1 MICPHCGRKEGVV
14 CIGLPTVKLLIA
26 YASCLGLSILGP
38 AAALALS
45 TTYKVTGKKIYKCT
59 NSTCNKYFI
68 A

>member
-1 MICPHCGRKEGVV
+1 MICPHCGRKEYVV
-14 CIGLPTVKLLIA
+14 CIGLPTVKLLIT

-45 TTYKVTGKKIYKCT
+45 TTYKVTGKKMYKCT
-59 NSTCNKYFI
+59 NATCNKYFI